1 MKQHLHKRIVKE
13 IRKLV
18 ERECKKPANIFG
30 YSFWTYHILSVVK
43 YSVMLAKRLGADKET
58 VEISALLHDIGVV
71 KGDKAN
77 HHISGT
83 EDAEKILKKFNYPQ
97 EKIEKIK
104 HCIFAHRASKSI
116 KRKTIEAECIA
127 SADAMSHFDEIPQ
140 LFESALIR
148 FKMNPEEG
156 KKWILEKLKRD
167 WKKLIPEAKKLV
179 RDKYKAAKLL
189 LK

>member
-1 MKQHLHKRIVKE
+1 MK
-13 IRKLV
+13 KL
-18 ERECKKPANIFG
+18 N
-30 YSFWTYHILSVVK
+30 
-43 YSVMLAKRLGADKET
+43 
-58 VEISALLHDIGVV
+58 
-71 KGDKAN
+71 
-77 HHISGT
+77 
-83 EDAEKILKKFNYPQ
+83 
-97 EKIEKIK
+97 
-104 HCIFAHRASKSI
+104 
-116 KRKTIEAECIA
+116 EAECIA

>member
-1 MKQHLHKRIVKE
+1 MKKYSYKGIVKKVRE
-13 IRKLV
+13 TV

-30 YSFWTYHILSVVK
+30 YSFWTYHITSVVK
-43 YSVMLAKRLGADKET
+43 YAEVLAKRFDANKEI
-58 VEISALLHDIGVV
+58 VELAALLHDIGVI
-71 KGDKAN
+71 KGDKVN

-83 EDAEKILKKFNYPQ
+83 GEAEKILKKFNYPQ

-116 KRKTIEAECIA
+116 KRKTIESECIA